1 MKQVIKTFLALLVLL
16 ISSTG
21 AWAQE
26 KSYFLDENGDPHD
39 FYYSSYTAL
48 TSSGTSVTIGGDYY
62 VEGNVTID
70 GTVAMNANTRIILC
84 DGATLTINGGSGKG
98 INDNTHHL
106 AIYGQSSG
114 SHAGKLVVSGAAGAI
129 SCDIFAI
136 YSGQVQAT
144 STGGCGIEA
153 KSVYLNNG
161 QVTATGATK
170 DIYANNGG
178 GLIRIYGG
186 KVTANGSAD
195 NIYSMGEIV
204 IEGGQVTA
212 NSGTSGIYATN
223 ITLGWTCASDFIRAN
238 NYTGNVRTAT
248 DKSFNISGGGTLNA
262 NADVDKAT
270 VAGKWLTPNATET
283 VYNVIIGY
291 ITNGSVVP
299 NKTKAFAGERVVLT
313 PTPDAGYYYYD
324 MSCTDEGSNDV
335 AITKNVGDYQITMP
349 AADVTVIASFGD
361 KVAKNINTDTEYAS
375 LKNALNDVSS
385 GETIKILTDI
395 TGEGSNTKDVGSKD
409 ITIDL
414 NGKSV
419 VFGEIDIMQN
429 LTIKN
434 GTLKIGKIYNAST
447 DNNYA
452 ITFDNATVTV
462 NSVGGNALEWYANN
476 LVLKN
481 GSHVTIK
488 EHLFL
493 GGGSGPTVTIVDI
506 NSWLEL
512 IDCTVS
518 GYASEVVIE
527 AAFAPY
533 LQPGK
538 TLIADGSTLNTVGF
552 RKTWGLELVSNLT
565 NATVTTY
572 KSDTE
577 PTAAFIDNPGD
588 IASFADAGDYIVM
601 HIVPNNGYWTDQ
613 MLLMAME
620 TVAALAPSMRA
631 PGIVLG
637 QPLTKLGSDHKVNG
651 EGWYYYQIPA
661 EHGVGDGYITSTV
674 DGFMVPKFD
683 LSTATVDATD
693 TKTYHVS
700 NGDWN
705 TTISIDENS
714 FTYNGAA
721 QGPQLSGTTLQIK
734 KGTDDACTLPLSGN
748 ISLSGTETNANT
760 TPYNA
765 TLSNVAN
772 GCFTDTKAVPFT
784 INKKTLTITADDA
797 SKVYDGTA
805 LTKNSY
811 THTTTATGDVIESV
825 TITGSQTTVG
835 SSNNVPSA
843 AVIKNASDVNVT
855 ANYDITYTNG
865 TLTVTKKTVKDNPD
879 ANNGEGT
886 VNIVLTDIS
895 VDGFTYNGN
904 GQKPTITVKD
914 GTNADAQVIPAS
926 EYTVTIKDANGNTV
940 DNPTNVGTYT
950 VVITDNDG
958 GNYDVSGETTFT
970 INKKTLTITADDAS
984 KVYDGTALT
993 KNSYTHTTT
1002 ATGDV
1007 IESVTIT
1014 GSQTTVGSSN
1024 NVPSAAVI
1032 KKGDVDV
1039 TANYNITYV
1048 NGTLEVTKKTVKD
1061 NPGDGEGAVSIVLTD
1076 ISVDGFTYNGNG
1088 QKPTITV
1095 KDGTNADA
1103 QVIPTNEY
1111 TVTIK
1116 DANGNTVDNPTNVGT
1131 YTVVITDNDGG
1142 NYNVSGTTTF
1152 VINQKALTITADDAS
1167 KVYDGQALTKNSY
1180 TNSALATGDA
1190 ITSVTITGSQTN
1202 VGTSNN
1208 VPSAAVI
1215 KKGDVDVTANY
1226 NITYVNGTLEVTKKT
1241 VKDNPGDGEGTVNIV
1256 LTDISVDGFTYN
1268 GNGQKP
1274 TITVKDGTNA
1284 DAQVIP
1290 ASEYTV
1296 TIKDAN
1302 GNTVDNPTNVGTYT
1316 VVITDNDGGNYDV
1329 SGETTFTINK
1339 KTLNITANDQEKA
1352 AGSDDPTLTYTQDG
1366 LLAGD
1371 AITGVLSRAAGETVG
1386 TYAIMQGTL
1395 SAGNNYTINF
1405 TEATLTIYR
1414 DLNIAETFSGTNE
1427 WASMIALEDLAVPAG
1442 MAAYIVTGVSGNTV
1456 ITKEI
1461 SYIPAGVPIIL
1472 QKKDNNA
1479 SGKAT
1484 AGTGTDDVSENLLK
1498 GSATEA
1504 SPIQPYKDY
1513 VLYNGRFELA
1523 GVSSVP
1529 AGKVYLP
1536 ATALSGTA
1544 APSFLVIGN
1553 ETTSLSP
1560 VPSPSREEGN
1570 QAWYTLDGRKLDK
1583 KPTQK
1588 GVYVNGGR
1596 KVVVK

>member
-1 MKQVIKTFLALLVLL
+1 MMKQVIKTFLALLVLL

-926 EYTVTIKDANGNTV
+926 EYTVTIRDANGNTV
-940 DNPTNVGTYT
+940 DNPTN
-950 VVITDNDG
+950 
-958 GNYDVSGETTFT
+958 
-970 INKKTLTITADDAS
+970 A
-984 KVYDGTALT
+984 
-993 KNSYTHTTT
+993 
-1002 ATGDV
+1002 
-1007 IESVTIT
+1007 
-1014 GSQTTVGSSN
+1014 
-1024 NVPSAAVI
+1024 
-1032 KKGDVDV
+1032 
-1039 TANYNITYV
+1039 
-1048 NGTLEVTKKTVKD
+1048 
-1061 NPGDGEGAVSIVLTD
+1061 
-1076 ISVDGFTYNGNG
+1076 
-1088 QKPTITV
+1088 
-1095 KDGTNADA
+1095 
-1103 QVIPTNEY
+1103 
-1111 TVTIK
+1111 
-1116 DANGNTVDNPTNVGT
+1116 
-1131 YTVVITDNDGG
+1131 
-1142 NYNVSGTTTF
+1142 
-1152 VINQKALTITADDAS
+1152 
-1167 KVYDGQALTKNSY
+1167 
-1180 TNSALATGDA
+1180 
-1190 ITSVTITGSQTN
+1190 
-1202 VGTSNN
+1202 
-1208 VPSAAVI
+1208 
-1215 KKGDVDVTANY
+1215 
-1226 NITYVNGTLEVTKKT
+1226 
-1241 VKDNPGDGEGTVNIV
+1241 
-1256 LTDISVDGFTYN
+1256 
-1268 GNGQKP
+1268 
-1274 TITVKDGTNA
+1274 
-1284 DAQVIP
+1284 
-1290 ASEYTV
+1290 
-1296 TIKDAN
+1296 
-1302 GNTVDNPTNVGTYT
+1302 GTYT

-1405 TEATLTIYR
+1405 TGATLTIYR

-1544 APSFLVIGN
+1544 APSFLTIGD

-1560 VPSPSREEGN
+1560 VPSPSRDGGS
-1570 QAWYTLDGRKLDK
+1570 QAWYTIDGRKLDK
-1583 KPTQK
+1583 APKTK
-1588 GVYVNGGR
+1588 GIYVNGGR
-1596 KVVVK
+1596 KVVIK